1 MATPAQTRRPG
12 MQPIAPVQR
21 LYYTYRVCTGEA
33 DVVMNRSE
41 LIRRR
46 RQMHRRI
53 REVVAER
60 RLAISQA
67 TRHDREPD
75 TETAQKARG

>member
-1 MATPAQTRRPG
+1 M
-12 MQPIAPVQR
+12 
-21 LYYTYRVCTGEA
+21 
-33 DVVMNRSE
+33 MNRSE

-67 TRHDREPD
+67 RRHDREPD

>member
-1 MATPAQTRRPG
+1 
-12 MQPIAPVQR
+12 
-21 LYYTYRVCTGEA
+21 
-33 DVVMNRSE
+33 MNGSE

-60 RLAISQA
+60 RLGRIAA
-67 TRHDREPD
+67 ANAM
-75 TETAQKARG
+75 TANTDQTAEQPAESAD

>member
-1 MATPAQTRRPG
+1 
-12 MQPIAPVQR
+12 
-21 LYYTYRVCTGEA
+21 
-33 DVVMNRSE
+33 
-41 LIRRR
+41 
-46 RQMHRRI
+46 MHRRI

-60 RLAISQA
+60 RLAISQT